1 MVTSLQVSK
10 YSHMMVRVRDS
21 SFVIVADSYVM
32 VMVGVGVTK
41 KYFIIM
47 IILYHSDIKE

>member
-1 MVTSLQVSK
+1 
-10 YSHMMVRVRDS
+10 MMVRVRDS

-32 VMVGVGVTK
+32 VMVGVTK